1 MTKVISDK
9 IYESDDSAAAEA
21 ITRVQQ
27 ENWPGANLDK
37 EVFGGVLIVLRDKT
51 GPDVEEAKDRRF
63 DLAIEAHNMGDTQ
76 SMIALLQRTI
86 LVLQEGS

>member
-9 IYESDDSAAAEA
+9 IYESNDSATAEA

-27 ENWPGANLDK
+27 ENWPGANLDQ

-63 DLAIEAHNMGDTQ
+63 DLTIESHNIGDTK

-86 LVLQEGS
+86 FVLQEGL

>member
-1 MTKVISDK
+1 MTKVISDE
-9 IYESDDSAAAEA
+9 IYESNDSACAEA
-21 ITRVQQ
+21 VTRIQQ
-27 ENWPGANLDK
+27 EIWPGADLDK
-37 EVFGGVLIVLRDKT
+37 EVFGGVLIILRDKT

-63 DLAIEAHNMGDTQ
+63 DLAIESYNMGDTK

>member
-1 MTKVISDK
+1 MTKHISDETS
-9 IYESDDSAAAEA
+9 ITEDSACAEA
-21 ITRVQQ
+21 VMKTQ
-27 ENWPGANLDK
+27 EEHWPDADLDK
-37 EVFGGVLIVLRDKT
+37 EVFGGVLIILRDKT

-63 DLAIEAHNMGDTQ
+63 DLAIESYNMGDTK

>member
-1 MTKVISDK
+1 MTKVISDET
-9 IYESDDSAAAEA
+9 YESDDSACAEA
-21 ITRVQQ
+21 VTRVQQ
-27 ENWPGANLDK
+27 ENWTGANLDK

-86 LVLQEGS
+86 LVLQEGL